1 MKISAAWEQDD
12 SRAPVAPA
20 RVAQYEGYCISHLL
34 EKEFFVLHIH
44 FFCGHFLND
53 LELLVWVEWK

>member
-12 SRAPVAPA
+12 RRAPVAPA

-34 EKEFFVLHIH
+34 EKEFI
-44 FFCGHFLND
+44 FCAQFLND